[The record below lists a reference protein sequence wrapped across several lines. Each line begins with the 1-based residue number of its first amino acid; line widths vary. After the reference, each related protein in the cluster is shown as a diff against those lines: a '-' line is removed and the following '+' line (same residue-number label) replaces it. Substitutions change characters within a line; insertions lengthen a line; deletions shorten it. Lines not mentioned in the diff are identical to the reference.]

1 MSKLVGVSVRMYQ
14 VGFGDCFL
22 VSFGYDG
29 PTPPGNRTE
38 RHMLIDF
45 GRNRRPHHGGDLEQV
60 ARSIKARCNGEL
72 DVVVVTHRHEDH
84 LSAFGS
90 KAIAKIIGECDPKLI
105 VRSWT
110 EDPDADANLNKPA
123 FAADRRYL
131 AALRGARSFMA
142 QLAGGFDL
150 DSTVVGS
157 RLKVLAATEVANQAA
172 VDQLRD
178 WGKPPHAAEYLH
190 VGKPTTIGTL
200 IPGATFQVLSPPL
213 PTVYREIARQVD
225 DHDDEFWHLW
235 QGRLPMALD
244 GAAAIEATGRD
255 ALAKVVKAAGAGE
268 EAGRRR
274 RRRRSVPSEAPG
286 EIGPVRWLTEKIRRQ
301 QVASL
306 LRLVTWLDGVM
317 NNTSVVLLIKAGN
330 RRLLFPGDAQLES
343 WQWITTE
350 SPDAATTRDRLRKV
364 DLYKVGHHGSRN
376 ATPKTSL
383 YRLWAPPGAT
393 PRPVVSMLSTREGV
407 YGESD
412 NTLVP
417 STNLTNGL
425 REPPMLLI
433 STLQDPA
440 IDDRILAYEVAT
452 AVKGSTGF
460 VRQPDVP
467 RP

>member
-1 MSKLVGVSVRMYQ
+1 VSKLVGVSVRMYQ

-22 VSFGYDG
+22 VTFEYDG
-29 PTPPGNRTE
+29 PTPPGTRTE

-172 VDQLRD
+172 VNQLRD
-178 WGKPPHAAEYLH
+178 WGKPPHGAEYLH
-190 VGKPTTIGTL
+190 VGKPTSIGTL

-213 PTVYREIARQVD
+213 PTVYRGIARQVD

-235 QGRLPMALD
+235 QRRLPMALD
-244 GAAAIEATGRD
+244 GAAALEAAQPGAAAARATGT
-255 ALAKVVKAAGAGE
+255 AAGGG
-268 EAGRRR
+268 GRRR
-274 RRRRSVPSEAPG
+274 RRSTVAEAPG

-343 WQWITTE
+343 WQWITSA
-350 SPDAATTRDRLRKV
+350 SPNASTTRSRLAKV

-383 YRLWAPPGAT
+383 YGLWAPPGAT
-393 PRPVVSMLSTREGV
+393 PRPVVSLLSTREGV

-425 REPPMLLI
+425 REPPMLLL
-433 STLQDPA
+433 STLQDPTT
-440 IDDRILAYEVAT
+440 DDRILAYEVAA

-460 VRQPDVP
+460 IREPDVP